1 MDTLETSPMTPL
13 RFKLDEPLAIKAAWL
28 NASRYNLRIALF
40 VLTVA
45 LLTSAFFVLQGG
57 LRSPERI
64 ILQVVLTVGGSGVL
78 GVVVV
83 VLMRAVFLLM
93 QVRKNLRQQKALS
106 EEMQLS
112 WTDDELRYA
121 TGKSQTLMPFRDL
134 HGFKASGHVILLYH
148 TDFMYH
154 LVPVAAFGNPE
165 LQKALMQRLSSAGVR
180 RL

>member
-1 MDTLETSPMTPL
+1 METLEPSAITPL
-13 RFKLDEPLAIKAAWL
+13 RFKLDEPLALKAAWL
-28 NASRYNLRIALF
+28 DASRYNLRIVLF

-57 LRSPERI
+57 LRSPESI

-78 GVVVV
+78 GVVVII
-83 VLMRAVFLLM
+83 LMRAVFLPM

-106 EEMQLS
+106 EEMQLF
-112 WTDDELRYA
+112 WTDDEFRYA

-134 HGFKASGHVILLYH
+134 HGFKASGHVILLYR
-148 TDFMYH
+148 TDFIYH
-154 LVPVAAFGNPE
+154 LVPVAAFGNSDLLE
-165 LQKALMQRLSSAGVR
+165 AFMQRLSSAGVR